1 MQFKVKA
8 VEIRGQP
15 RDAHRL
21 VQPSKAAIFNVSEG
35 DAACVGDKMK
45 KWLRALE
52 ITGPGPGPVEF
63 TAQWEGQ
70 TCHKTATTLGMTDI
84 GGETPKSPHEASDP
98 AWK

>member
-15 RDAHRL
+15 RDAHRS
-21 VQPSKAAIFNVSEG
+21 PTIFNVSEG

-52 ITGPGPGPVEF
+52 ITGPGPVEF

-70 TCHKTATTLGMTDI
+70 TDRHVTKQ
-84 GGETPKSPHEASDP
+84 
-98 AWK
+98 